1 MMIDSGILLGG
12 FSVGLAVWLF
22 SLGSQAIWKSFKH
35 VVNG

>member
-1 MMIDSGILLGG
+1 MGILMGG

-22 SLGSQAIWKSFKH
+22 SIGTQAVWRAFKH